1 MKPLRSGDLESAGHV
16 DPADEIAPRPRPVS
30 GPVRLLAPSRVPSV
44 LSDEVFTRTAILMDT
59 FIAIEV
65 IAPKGTPEPTAA
77 MERALGWFAEVE
89 VRCSRFD
96 PKSEV
101 MRLTRF
107 AGSPVKVSKVLF
119 EVVRFAVA
127 IAQASGGAFDPA
139 VGHVLEA
146 RGFNRDYRTGQSVDT
161 GLDPEARPSF
171 RDIRL
176 DPARSTITLKRSL
189 IVDLGGVAKGMAID
203 LAAKELSQ
211 YESFA
216 IDAGGDLYLKGRNPL
231 GRPWRVGIRDPRR
244 EEALLETLQ
253 ISDAAV
259 CTSGDYERRAPDES
273 GEHHILD
280 PKTGRSAA
288 EVASVTV
295 VAPTA
300 MVADA
305 LATAAFVLG
314 PERGIRFLER
324 QGVAGLIISSSLERH
339 ATAGLAR
346 YTVA

>member
-1 MKPLRSGDLESAGHV
+1 MRPLSAGEL
-16 DPADEIAPRPRPVS
+16 DPAGHGDPGDEPPPRRRPVG
-30 GPVRLLAPSRVPSV
+30 GPARLLAPTRLPSA
-44 LSDEVFTRTAILMDT
+44 LSDEVFTRTAVLMDT

-65 IAPKGTPEPTAA
+65 VAPRGMPEPTAA

-101 MRLTRF
+101 MRLTRL
-107 AGSPVKVSKVLF
+107 AGSPVKVSNLLY
-119 EVVRFAVA
+119 EVVRFALA
-127 IAQASGGAFDPA
+127 IAETSGGAFDPT

-146 RGFNRDYRTGQSVDT
+146 RGFNRDYRTGQTIDS
-161 GLDPEARPSF
+161 GLDPEKRPTF
-171 RDIRL
+171 HDVRL
-176 DPARSTITLKRSL
+176 DPARSAITLERPL
-189 IVDLGGVAKGMAID
+189 ILDLGGVAKGMAID
-203 LAAKELSQ
+203 LAAKELAL
-211 YESFA
+211 YEDFA
-216 IDAGGDLYLKGRNPL
+216 IDAGGDLYLRGRNPL

-244 EEALLETLQ
+244 EDALFETLQ
-253 ISDAAV
+253 VSGAAV
-259 CTSGDYERRAPDES
+259 CTSGDYERREPDGS
-273 GEHHILD
+273 GGHHILD
-280 PKTGRSAA
+280 PKTGKSAA

-314 PERGIRFLER
+314 PERGSRFLER

-339 ATAGLAR
+339 ATADLAR
-346 YTVA
+346 YTVS